1 MILPAAGSGSAGAG
15 GGHNNNN
22 NRVFAQLLLTGFSRP
37 ERSIIALQDCYR
49 QAGGAQVRAQGDS
62 EAVREA
68 GGGSDSLVNIKCY
81 YQHHHCHSVTLS
93 HHQSVSD
100 NPKLL
105 NISCLQKRPRSDQA
119 DNNASYRPVGLLA
132 RHSLSH
138 LRRGARSGGRRGV
151 RCQLRGGGSH

>member
-15 GGHNNNN
+15 GGGHDNNN

-68 GGGSDSLVNIKCY
+68 GGGSDSLVNKGVINNTI
-81 YQHHHCHSVTLS
+81 SVTLS
-93 HHQSVSD
+93 HCHTTTAHSCVPGSD
-100 NPKLL
+100 T
-105 NISCLQKRPRSDQA
+105 RP
-119 DNNASYRPVGLLA
+119 
-132 RHSLSH
+132 
-138 LRRGARSGGRRGV
+138 
-151 RCQLRGGGSH
+151 